1 LSAESWRLTLDGATW
16 RLRRGPTEF
25 VAPAGADPALALTG
39 LCDRAAVR
47 GGRLAVELADAWLR
61 YLVIDWPV
69 GLKGGDERQAW
80 VAERF
85 RSVHGVNAIDWV
97 ISVDRAAAGR
107 SVLACAAPRALVE
120 ALTRFAADH
129 RLRFVS
135 LTGSFVA
142 TYNTLHGGAALAADA
157 EPLGALGLRR
167 DGRLTLGLWSR
178 GQWRRVRSVAAGA
191 DAGQILGRTLAGW
204 LPGLSV
210 AAGEGKGVRS
220 GEVFAPGVLHLL
232 GIGIE
237 PEEAEALPGNWRLQ
251 VIGDVA

>member
-1 LSAESWRLTLDGATW
+1 MSRLSAESWRLTLDGANW

-129 RLRFVS
+129 RMRFTS

-142 TYNTLHGGAALAADA
+142 AYNRLHGDATLAADA
-157 EPLGALGLRR
+157 EPFGALALCR
-167 DGRLTLGLWSR
+167 DGRLTLGLWCR

-191 DAGQILGRTLAGW
+191 DAGTILERTLAGW
-204 LPGLSV
+204 LPGFSEL
-210 AAGEGKGVRS
+210 AREGEGALS
-220 GEVFAPGVLHLL
+220 GELGGSGVLHVL
-232 GIGIE
+232 GIE
-237 PEEAEALPGNWRLQ
+237 PEALPGRWRLQ
-251 VIGDVA
+251 AIGDVA